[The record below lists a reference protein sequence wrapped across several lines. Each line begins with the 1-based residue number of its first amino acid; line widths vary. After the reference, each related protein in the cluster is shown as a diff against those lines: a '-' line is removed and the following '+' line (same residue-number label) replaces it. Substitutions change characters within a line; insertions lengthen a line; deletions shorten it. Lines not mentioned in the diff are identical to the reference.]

1 MCGIAGFWQGKATAA
16 VDLKSTADT
25 MARSLAHRGPDS
37 GGSWVDGTAPIA
49 LAHRRLAIVD
59 LSPAG
64 HQPMVS
70 ADEDLV
76 LVFNGEIYN
85 HLALRRELEQSG
97 STRNWRGHSD
107 TETLLAAFA
116 TWGVWQ
122 TLQKAVGMFALALWD
137 RRERV
142 LYLAR
147 DRMGEKPLYYGWA
160 GGAFAFASELKA
172 LRQVPGF
179 DNSIDRDALSLYM
192 QFGYVPAPH
201 SIYRGIYKLLPGTM
215 LAISAKDVSARRL
228 QEPEGYWSVAN
239 AARAGL
245 ENPIEDEG
253 CAVLALEAALKD
265 AVAGQMMAD
274 VPLGAFLSGGV
285 DSSTIVALMQMQSR
299 RPVQTFTVGFD
310 ELSFDESPYA
320 AAVARHLGT
329 DHHEIRVSAADAL
342 AVIPQLPDL
351 YDEPF
356 ADSSQIPTFLV
367 CAAARRNV
375 TVALSGDGADELFG
389 GYNRH
394 LWVER
399 LWRRLRRLPQPLR
412 RAFGQAVL
420 AVPLQAWDRAAR
432 LVPGGVSRLG
442 EKAHKVGESLKTADG
457 LDDLYR
463 SSAGIWPRGSGIVL
477 GARLLPTVSEDS
489 ALVDGIPEA
498 EQRMMLWD
506 SLTYLPDDILTKVD
520 RAAMGISLET
530 RVPFLDHRVVELAWR
545 LPLRMKIRDGQGKWA
560 LRQVLYKYVPRDLIE
575 RPKTGFA
582 VPVGEWLRGPLRDWA
597 EDLLAAPRL
606 RREGYLDA
614 APIRARWAEH
624 LGDRRDWT
632 PALWSV
638 LMFQCWLEGQQA
650 TCRSSA
656 MHG

>member
-1 MCGIAGFWQGKATAA
+1 MCGIAGLWQGRPPVEVALGYTAKA
-16 VDLKSTADT
+16 
-25 MARSLAHRGPDS
+25 MAQSLAHRGPDS
-37 GGSWVDGTAPIA
+37 GGSWVDGSAGIA
-49 LAHRRLAIVD
+49 LAHRRLAILD

-70 ADEDLV
+70 ADENLV

-85 HLALRRELEQSG
+85 HLALRQELEQSG
-97 STRNWRGHSD
+97 PTHNWRGHSD

-116 TWGVWQ
+116 TWGVTA
-122 TLQKAVGMFALALWD
+122 TLQKAVGMFAMALWNKRD
-137 RRERV
+137 ET
-142 LYLAR
+142 LHLAR

-172 LRQVPGF
+172 LRLVPGF
-179 DNSIDRDALSLYM
+179 DSSVDRDALSLYM

-201 SIYRGIYKLLPGTM
+201 SIYRDIYKLLPGTT
-215 LAISAKDVSARRL
+215 LAISAEDVSARRL
-228 QEPEGYWSVAN
+228 QEPEAYWSVAD

-253 CAVLALEAALKD
+253 YAVSALEAALKD
-265 AVAGQMMAD
+265 AVAGQMIAD

-285 DSSTIVALMQMQSR
+285 DSSTVVALMQAQSS

-310 ELSFDESPYA
+310 EAGYDEAPHA
-320 AAVARHLGT
+320 AAVARHLRT

-342 AVIPQLPDL
+342 AVVPRLPDL

-367 CAAARRNV
+367 CAAARGTV

-389 GYNRH
+389 GYNRYF
-394 LWVER
+394 WGSRIWSR
-399 LWRRLRRLPQPLR
+399 LSWLPLPLR
-412 RAFGQAVL
+412 KVL
-420 AVPLQAWDRAAR
+420 GVGLLAIPATAWDAASG
-432 LVPGGVSRLG
+432 LLPHVTQAGD
-442 EKAHKVGESLKTADG
+442 KAHKLGRRLKSVRSM
-457 LDDLYR
+457 DDLYH
-463 SSAGIWPRGSGIVL
+463 SLVTEWPRGSGIVL
-477 GARLLPTVSEDS
+477 GARPLPALSEDS

-545 LPLRMKIRDGQGKWA
+545 LPIRMKIRGGQGKWA
-560 LRQVLYKYVPRDLIE
+560 LRQVLYRYVPRELIE
-575 RPKTGFA
+575 RPKAGFA
-582 VPVGEWLRGPLRDWA
+582 VPLADWLRGPLRDWA
-597 EDLLAAPRL
+597 EDLLAEPRM
-606 RREGYLDA
+606 RRQGYLDVV
-614 APIRARWAEH
+614 PIRARWVEH
-624 LGDRRDWT
+624 LSGRRDWT
-632 PALWSV
+632 PSLWSV
-638 LMFQCWLEGQQA
+638 LMFQSWLERHQA
-650 TCRSSA
+650 N
-656 MHG
+656 